1 MTDSYDS
8 YDVVVLGSGAAG
20 LVAACAAADAGARV
34 VVVEK
39 ADHVGG
45 TTARSGG
52 VAWMPANPFG
62 RATGVDDSREAAL
75 AYLDSLSNGMILR
88 DLAEAFVD
96 GVEPT
101 VRWLE
106 AATPLR
112 LQLVE
117 GYPDYHPERPGGLPG
132 GGRSV
137 EPRLFSLRELG
148 PWAERIAGEVRRTV
162 NRESP
167 LGGGTGVLPPEV
179 QAEREAGAFEGGGRS
194 LVAQLLLGCLRRSV
208 QVLTATRAL
217 RLVLEDGAVR
227 GVEVEDDHGVG
238 ILRADAVVI
247 ATGGFEQDPEL
258 VRAFLRGPM
267 SLPPGAPTNTG
278 DGLRMVMRVGA
289 ALGNMR
295 EAWWVPVVPLPG
307 ERADGGHHVHL
318 LLRERTLPRSI
329 MVDRRGRRFANEAVN
344 YNALG
349 CALHEMDPESLSY
362 ARQPAWLVLDHGFV
376 QRYGGFGA
384 PAGAVPDWVT
394 RADDLPGLAH
404 LIGVPADALVATV
417 ERFNELVD
425 SGRDADF
432 GRGDGAY
439 DWWCGDRDVPPGRA
453 ATLGRLDTGPFY
465 AVEVVSSC
473 LGTKGGPRTTAL
485 GEVLDVDGRVV
496 PGLFAA
502 GNVTAGPTGMVY
514 GGAGGTLGPALVF
527 GRLAGLGAA
536 RAVARP
542 SDIPSEVEHPG
553 RHREESH
560 RVVV

>member
-1 MTDSYDS
+1 MNDGPHN

-20 LVAACAAADAGARV
+20 LVAACAASDAGASV
-34 VVVEK
+34 AVVEK
-39 ADHVGG
+39 ADRVGG

-52 VAWMPANPFG
+52 VVWLPDNPIA
-62 RATGVDDSREAAL
+62 RAAGVQDSRQAAM

-88 DLAEAFVD
+88 ELAEAFVD

-101 VRWLE
+101 VRWIE
-106 AATPLR
+106 DATPLR
-112 LQLVE
+112 LQLVA
-117 GYPDYHPERPGGLPG
+117 GYPDYHPEHPGGLPG

-148 PWAERIAGEVRRTV
+148 PWADRVAGEPRRTV

-167 LGGGTGVLPPEV
+167 LGGGTGVLAPEV
-179 QAEREAGAFEGGGRS
+179 QAKREADAIEGGGRS
-194 LVAQLLLGCLRRSV
+194 LAAQLLLGCLHRSV
-208 QVLTATRAL
+208 AVLTRTRAL
-217 RLVLEDGAVR
+217 RLVTEDGTVR
-227 GVEVEDDHGVG
+227 GVEVEGDDDARR
-238 ILRADAVVI
+238 LRAGAVVI

-258 VRAFLRGPM
+258 VRDFLRGPM

-278 DGLRMVMRVGA
+278 DGLRMAMRVGA

-295 EAWWVPVVPLPG
+295 EAWWVPVVELPG
-307 ERADGGHHVHL
+307 ERPDGGHHVQL

-329 MVDRRGRRFANEAVN
+329 MVDRRGRRFTNEAVN

-376 QRYGGFGA
+376 ERYGGFGA
-384 PAGAVPDWVT
+384 PAGSVPDWLA
-394 RADDLPGLAH
+394 RAADLPGLAA

-417 ERFNELVD
+417 ERFNGLVD
-425 SGRDADF
+425 AGRDTDF
-432 GRGDGAY
+432 GRGDSAY

-453 ATLGRLDTGPFY
+453 STLGRLDTGPYY

-473 LGTKGGPRTTAL
+473 LGTKGGPRTTAE
-485 GEVLDVDGRVV
+485 GAVLDVDGHVV

-502 GNVTAGPTGMVY
+502 GNAMAGPTGMVY
-514 GGAGGTLGPALVF
+514 GGAGGTLGPAIVF
-527 GRLAGLGAA
+527 GRLAGLAAA
-536 RAVARP
+536 RAAVRS
-542 SDIPSEVEHPG
+542 SDVPSEVEHLG
-553 RHREESH
+553 QQREESH
-560 RVVV
+560 RVVA